1 MAKDTVFDANMQVV
15 FHGLVHETERRLQS
29 KCPPSWTYVLIGE
42 TKKVVTVSEYVNR
55 ERFEA
60 ILDVVEGVLERQ
72 STRPYKG
79 VARRLYA
86 QRVTKQIIDLI

>member
-1 MAKDTVFDANMQVV
+1 VKDTVFDTNMQVV
-15 FHGLVHETERRLQS
+15 FHGLPHEVERRLEA
-29 KCPPSWTYVLIGE
+29 KYPSTWTYVLPGE

-86 QRVTKQIIDLI
+86 QRVTKQIVDLI